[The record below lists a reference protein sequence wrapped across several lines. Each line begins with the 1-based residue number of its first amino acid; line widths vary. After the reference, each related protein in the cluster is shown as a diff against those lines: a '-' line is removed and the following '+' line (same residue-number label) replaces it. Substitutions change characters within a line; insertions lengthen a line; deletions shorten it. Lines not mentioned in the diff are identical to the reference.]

1 MNLTRYKKLLEN
13 HMENGFTFHFS
24 LLLIFIFGV
33 IIGSLM
39 IKFFNVEVQE
49 SILNFSSAYFNNIN
63 RSGYS
68 NFNLFQVCLLIRFAY
83 VVIIYSIGLLN
94 ISILIPVLIFV
105 QGGALGFNVAYIINN
120 FGFKGFLISILGYFP
135 QYVIFIPS
143 FIILGALSMTMAI
156 KYKMSANKSVLNIK
170 RLSLFE
176 YTTFHI
182 IFSFI
187 ILIGTIYE
195 GYISP
200 IFLNMI
206 I

>member
-1 MNLTRYKKLLEN
+1 
-13 HMENGFTFHFS
+13 
-24 LLLIFIFGV
+24 
-33 IIGSLM
+33 
-39 IKFFNVEVQE
+39 
-49 SILNFSSAYFNNIN
+49 
-63 RSGYS
+63 
-68 NFNLFQVCLLIRFAY
+68 
-83 VVIIYSIGLLN
+83 
-94 ISILIPVLIFV
+94 
-105 QGGALGFNVAYIINN
+105 
-120 FGFKGFLISILGYFP
+120 
-135 QYVIFIPS
+135 
-143 FIILGALSMTMAI
+143 MTMAI